1 MAELTTPPGIGMD
14 FLKLGRHR
22 PGEHKRSR
30 EIHRQPGIEGMSER
44 TRCDRS
50 ERSRRAGEGLSRLSS
65 GFVPQRELYAIV
77 YTDLVVNLTEIIP
90 HHLVANPELVC
101 NFATLEAKG
110 HQLRDSKLA
119 PAKLPSSVEIPQ
131 RNSSVNSWDLVP
143 EEPNKN
149 DEQEDDSLDC
159 N

>member
-1 MAELTTPPGIGMD
+1 
-14 FLKLGRHR
+14 
-22 PGEHKRSR
+22 
-30 EIHRQPGIEGMSER
+30 MSER
-44 TRCDRS
+44 TRGDRS
-50 ERSRRAGEGLSRLSS
+50 ERSRGAGEGLCRLSS
-65 GFVPQRELYAIV
+65 GFVPQREFYAIV
-77 YTDLVVNLTEIIP
+77 YTDLVVNLTEIVP
-90 HHLVANPELVC
+90 HHLVANSELVC

-119 PAKLPSSVEIPQ
+119 PAKLPSSVEISQ

-149 DEQEDDSLDC
+149 DEQEDDCLDC

>member
-1 MAELTTPPGIGMD
+1 MVVPTTPLGIGMD
-14 FLKLGRHR
+14 FLKPGRHR
-22 PGEHKRSR
+22 PGERKRSR
-30 EIHRQPGIEGMSER
+30 EIHRQSGIEGMSER

-50 ERSRRAGEGLSRLSS
+50 ERSRGAGEGLCRLSS
-65 GFVPQRELYAIV
+65 GFVPQREFYAIV
-77 YTDLVVNLTEIIP
+77 YTDLVVNLTEIVP
-90 HHLVANPELVC
+90 HHLVANSELVC

-119 PAKLPSSVEIPQ
+119 PAKLPSSVEISQ

-143 EEPNKN
+143 EDPNKN
-149 DEQEDDSLDC
+149 DEQEDDCLDC